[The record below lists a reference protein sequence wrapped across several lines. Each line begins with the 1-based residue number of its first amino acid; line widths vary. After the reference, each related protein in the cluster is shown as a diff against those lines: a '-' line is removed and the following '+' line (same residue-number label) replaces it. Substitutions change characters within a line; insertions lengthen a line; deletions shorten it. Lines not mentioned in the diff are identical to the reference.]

1 MFKDG
6 HTKEGLQP
14 RQRGRGHGGRG
25 TSLGRGSRVRT
36 PKKIRTEECCWVS
49 LIRKETADNL
59 GRRSFRGVGAGGG
72 EARLQWVEKSPEVT
86 QWKQ

>member
-6 HTKEGLQP
+6 HAKEGLQP

-25 TSLGRGSRVRT
+25 TTLGRGSWVRT

-49 LIRKETADNL
+49 LIRRLLTTLAREVSEELVLVGEKPDCSGL
-59 GRRSFRGVGAGGG
+59 RSHPR
-72 EARLQWVEKSPEVT
+72 
-86 QWKQ
+86 